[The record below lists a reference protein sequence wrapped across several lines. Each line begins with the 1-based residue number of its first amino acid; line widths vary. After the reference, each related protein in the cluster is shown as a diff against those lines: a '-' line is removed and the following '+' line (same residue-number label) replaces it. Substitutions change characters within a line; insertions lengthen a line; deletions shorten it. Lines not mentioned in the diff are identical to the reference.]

1 MMFFADFL
9 FHSTNVLCFMC
20 RWYIGFACLYTAVF
34 FLPFVCSFSFSV
46 VVMEAHRQLALSLS
60 AHVGQMRER
69 ATPPPSRAHITPQ
82 DGAVTSPLEGHHYC
96 REGDDVSTREF
107 ERDVEIASSP
117 AGSLGSGGKSSISHT
132 LMGGGDEEG
141 SLSNDTEIRSS
152 DAVSPSHG
160 VTVPQANDLSIEEGS
175 SSISHLDISSLRQIY
190 FRAHDKCRETSRQI
204 GKYFLFFMFVS
215 ISFAI
220 FSIWSIYVKQVQW
233 RSTATFV
240 VVSAC
245 MVMELGLAIVAANE
259 TGNLV
264 SVDIC
269 TFLLFDGHRYDSV
282 LSNEAVILLGSL
294 AHAKI
299 EVPFFGNFV
308 FRSSTMLAITGSLV
322 AAIIPGVV
330 LRNI

>member
-1 MMFFADFL
+1 MMSFSDFL
-9 FHSTNVLCFMC
+9 FHSTNALYFMC
-20 RWYIGFACLYTAVF
+20 RWYIGFACLYTTVY

-46 VVMEAHRQLALSLS
+46 LVMEAHRQLALSLS
-60 AHVGQMRER
+60 AHVGQLRER
-69 ATPPPSRAHITPQ
+69 ATSPPPRAHITPQ
-82 DGAVTSPLEGHHYC
+82 DGAVMSPLEGHHYC
-96 REGDDVSTREF
+96 REVDDVSTRQC

-117 AGSLGSGGKSSISHT
+117 AGSLGSRGKSSISNT
-132 LMGGGDEEG
+132 LMGSDEEG
-141 SLSNDTEIRSS
+141 SLSNDTEIRSG

-160 VTVPQANDLSIEEGS
+160 VTVAQTNDISIEEGTN
-175 SSISHLDISSLRQIY
+175 SISHLDISSLRQVY

-204 GKYFLFFMFVS
+204 GKYFLMFMFVS

-269 TFLLFDGHRYDSV
+269 TFLLFDGHQYNSV

-294 AHAKI
+294 AHAKL